1 MLTTVI
7 KRSDRA
13 ALSDLI
19 ARKFA
24 AKDWRSDEHRRL
36 WMGAAF
42 ACDFVRFERDVRAF
56 SDEGRDTLIA
66 LRSIAPRSLSVSQLA
81 FLIATYAEAYPL
93 IEPPRSGWGDN
104 DPYECARFI
113 AGCVTSLGEQLD
125 EASQRELARV
135 VAEGRVGNH
144 IDHARHALA
153 EHARAMAEAA

>member
-42 ACDFVRFERDVRAF
+42 ACDFVRFETDVRAF

-113 AGCVTSLGEQLD
+113 AGCVTSLGDNLM
-125 EASQRELARV
+125 R
-135 VAEGRVGNH
+135 
-144 IDHARHALA
+144 RHSGSL
-153 EHARAMAEAA
+153 RA

>member
-56 SDEGRDTLIA
+56 SDEGRDTLA
-66 LRSIAPRSLSVSQLA
+66 LRSIAPWSLSVSQLA
-81 FLIATYAEAYPL
+81 FLIAT
-93 IEPPRSGWGDN
+93 
-104 DPYECARFI
+104 
-113 AGCVTSLGEQLD
+113 
-125 EASQRELARV
+125 
-135 VAEGRVGNH
+135 
-144 IDHARHALA
+144 
-153 EHARAMAEAA
+153 